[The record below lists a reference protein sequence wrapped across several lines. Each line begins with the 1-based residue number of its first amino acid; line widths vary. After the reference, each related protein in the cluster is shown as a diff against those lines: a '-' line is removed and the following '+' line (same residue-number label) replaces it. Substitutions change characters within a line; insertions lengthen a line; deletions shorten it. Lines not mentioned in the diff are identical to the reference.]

1 MVKKVITALGVATAA
16 LGCLTP
22 AASAQT
28 QAAPDCQYGSSYG
41 VVVQPTAAITAVVG
55 GGRVGTVEVCRDSS
69 YNYWGFAIYDSPMS
83 ASEYGQ
89 VYLNR
94 FRDGALTE
102 TITCDDPGGN
112 KRIAPGQTR
121 CWTPKLTGLSG
132 RWTFQAY
139 SEAYSSHTG
148 ALLATGHTGIIR

>member
-1 MVKKVITALGVATAA
+1 MKKVIAALGVAVAA

-28 QAAPDCQYGSSYG
+28 QAAPHCQYGSSYG
-41 VVVQPTAAITAVVG
+41 VVVQPAAAITPVSG
-55 GGRVGTVEVCRDSS
+55 GGSIGTVEVCRDG
-69 YNYWGFAIYDSPMS
+69 NYDYWAFAIYNSPMTV
-83 ASEYGQ
+83 SEYAQ

-94 FRDGALTE
+94 FRDGGLTE
-102 TITCDDPGGN
+102 TVTCDDPGGN

-139 SEAYSSHTG
+139 SQKFSSHTG
-148 ALLATGHTGIIR
+148 SLLATGHTGIIR

>member
-1 MVKKVITALGVATAA
+1 MVKKVITALGVAAA

-41 VVVQPTAAITAVVG
+41 VVVQPPAPITAVVG
-55 GGRVGTVEVCRDSS
+55 GARVGTVEVCRDSN
-69 YNYWGFAIYDSPMS
+69 YNYWGFAIYNSPMTV
-83 ASEYGQ
+83 SEYAQ

-94 FRDGALTE
+94 FRDGTLTE
-102 TITCDDPGGN
+102 TITCDNAGGN
-112 KRIAPGQTR
+112 GYIEPGQTR

-132 RWTFQAY
+132 HWSFQAY
-139 SEAYSSHTG
+139 SEKYSSHTG
-148 ALLATGHTGIIR
+148 ALLAAGHTGIIR